1 MPSDRPNTDPDPQ
14 FFATTR
20 WSLVLT
26 ANRSDTESA
35 DRALSELCRLY
46 WYPLYAY
53 ARRRGH
59 DAEDARDLTQ
69 SFFTML
75 LEKDGLGRADRQRG
89 RFRTFLLSSMQNFMA
104 GEWRKQQALKRGG
117 GLEILS
123 LDFETAEESYARE
136 PATQLDP
143 EAVFLRKWALGLLER
158 AMADLQRQY
167 ADADKGDLF
176 AALKGT
182 LDGTEPPRPY
192 PDLARDLDMTEGAL
206 RTAASR
212 LHSRWRQRVREL
224 VAETVEDDAQV
235 QDELQCLI
243 AALENS
249 L

>member
-1 MPSDRPNTDPDPQ
+1 MPSDRPKAHPDPQ

-20 WSLVLT
+20 WSLVQK
-26 ANRSDTESA
+26 AGRHDTESA
-35 DRALSELCRLY
+35 DRALAELCGLY

-69 SFFTML
+69 SFFANL
-75 LEKDGLGRADRQRG
+75 LEKDRVGVADPKRG
-89 RFRTFLLSSMQNFMA
+89 RFRTFLLSSMQNFLA
-104 GEWRKQQALKRGG
+104 GEWRKLQALKRGG
-117 GLEILS
+117 GRDILS
-123 LDFETAEESYARE
+123 LDFETAEQSYARE

-143 EAVFLRKWALGLLER
+143 ETVFLRKWALGLLGR
-158 AMADLQRQY
+158 AIADLQHQY
-167 ADADKGDLF
+167 LEAGKGDLF

-192 PDLARDLDMTEGAL
+192 PELAGELGMSEGAL
-206 RTAASR
+206 RTAISR
-212 LHSRWRQRVREL
+212 LRSRWRERVRDI
-224 VAETVEDDAQV
+224 VAETVEDEAQV
-235 QDELQCLI
+235 HDELQCLI